1 LRERLDYGTV
11 SSSQLDATRQE
22 RDAVTPSLTCRLCAA
37 GYLFPT
43 ILACSE
49 AAQPTFDPAAGSGG
63 TAGSSAAGTGG
74 TSGGG
79 SSGTS
84 ATGGAGAAAGT
95 SASGGSAGSAGNGG
109 TNAGG
114 AGAGGTGAGG
124 IVSAG
129 GSAGATGG
137 AGAAGAAGTSGA
149 AGGSGGATAGA
160 GGSSGE
166 LGTGTMEGSGSS
178 DERYAT
184 AEVSR
189 NGVPYILI
197 TNGWGPGFGSHTV
210 SWEGTSFIVET
221 MMGTPGSMGQP
232 ASYPSLFCGR
242 YSVMEVPDCGLP
254 GTISSLTTLKTGW
267 RWAANG
273 NEGEYNAA
281 YDIWIG
287 NGTQLQGYLMVWLR
301 DPVGQQPAGMANMEH
316 QGVSV
321 TNVPGV
327 WNVWSGS
334 VNNRPIVNWVRAE
347 GMDSTEIEF
356 DVMDFIRD
364 AQTRNLMVPGDYVN
378 SVAVGFEIW
387 EGPVTNLE
395 SVDFYVDVN

>member
-1 LRERLDYGTV
+1 MK
-11 SSSQLDATRQE
+11 SSSISRFLGLAYIFPMMLGCFEQAE
-22 RDAVTPSLTCRLCAA
+22 PSFEPPSGTSGAA
-37 GYLFPT
+37 SGT
-43 ILACSE
+43 GG
-49 AAQPTFDPAAGSGG
+49 AGSGG
-63 TAGSSAAGTGG
+63 A
-74 TSGGG
+74 SGGV
-79 SSGTS
+79 SGTS
-84 ATGGAGAAAGT
+84 ATGGAGA
-95 SASGGSAGSAGNGG
+95 SSGGSAGASAGSSGGGNGG
-109 TNAGG
+109 NGGVDSSGSGAGSGG
-114 AGAGGTGAGG
+114 AGTGGT
-124 IVSAG
+124 
-129 GSAGATGG
+129 ATGG
-137 AGAAGAAGTSGA
+137 APAGGNAGSTAGTGTAGAAAGEAGTSG
-149 AGGSGGATAGA
+149 GSGGSS
-160 GGSSGE
+160 GSSGE
-166 LGTGTMEGSGSS
+166 LGSGTKEGSGRS

-210 SWEGTSFIVET
+210 SWEGTSFIVES
-221 MMGTPGSMGQP
+221 MMGSPGSMGQP

-242 YSVMEVPDCGLP
+242 YSVMNVPDCGLP
-254 GTISSLTTLKTGW
+254 ATIASLTTLKTGW

-273 NEGEYNAA
+273 NTGEYNAA

-301 DPVGQQPAGMANMEH
+301 DPVGQQPAGMANQEY

-347 GMDSTEIEF
+347 GMDSSEIEF

-364 AQTRNLMVPGDYVN
+364 AEARGLMVPGEYVN

>member
-1 LRERLDYGTV
+1 MTACFE
-11 SSSQLDATRQE
+11 
-22 RDAVTPSLTCRLCAA
+22 AVPDEFGGLN
-37 GYLFPT
+37 
-43 ILACSE
+43 
-49 AAQPTFDPAAGSGG
+49 GG
-63 TAGSSAAGTGG
+63 TAGAAGTTAAGSAGMQTGG
-74 TSGGG
+74 TAGTGTGGSSAGAGMSGATAAGGG
-79 SSGTS
+79 SGV
-84 ATGGAGAAAGT
+84 GGASSGAVGT
-95 SASGGSAGSAGNGG
+95 TGGSAGA
-109 TNAGG
+109 
-114 AGAGGTGAGG
+114 TGAAGTT
-124 IVSAG
+124 G

-137 AGAAGAAGTSGA
+137 GAGSSGA
-149 AGGSGGATAGA
+149 AGSAGSDGG
-160 GGSSGE
+160 
-166 LGTGTMEGSGSS
+166 LGTGVMEGSGRSE
-178 DERYAT
+178 ERYET

-210 SWEGTSFIVET
+210 SWEGTSFIVES

-254 GTISSLTTLKTGW
+254 ATIASLTSLRTGW
-267 RWAANG
+267 RWSANG
-273 NEGEYNAA
+273 NAGEYNAA

-316 QGVSV
+316 QGVTV

-327 WNVWSGS
+327 WNIWSGS
-334 VNNRPIVNWVRAE
+334 VNNRPILNWVRAE
-347 GMDSTEIEF
+347 GTDSSEIEF

-364 AQTRNLMVPGDYVN
+364 ANTRGLMVPGDYVN
-378 SVAVGFEIW
+378 AVAVGFEIW